1 MSAKAGVAAAGA
13 ETSPDAP
20 PRPPSS
26 KARPGPERPVPE
38 DAQDVDLRLVID
50 EAGEPAQHLYTVLD
64 RRTGKIVNQFRRGE
78 MLRRVEQGRY
88 LAGDGVSV
96 KA

>member
-20 PRPPSS
+20 PRTPSS
-26 KARPGPERPVPE
+26 KARQGSEPPAPEE
-38 DAQDVDLRLVID
+38 ALGADLRLVID

-64 RRTGKIVNQFRRGE
+64 RRTGKIVHQFRRGE